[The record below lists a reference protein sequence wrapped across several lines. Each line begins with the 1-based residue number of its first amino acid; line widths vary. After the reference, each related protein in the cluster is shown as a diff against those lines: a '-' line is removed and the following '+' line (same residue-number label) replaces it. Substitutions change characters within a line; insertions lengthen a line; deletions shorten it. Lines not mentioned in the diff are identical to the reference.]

1 MAEFFNGITTMRK
14 STGAD
19 PRKRKGLIIVN
30 TGEGKGKSTA
40 AFGLALRAAGNKM
53 NVFIMQFM
61 KGQWKAG
68 ERKSFEKLAPYVEVI
83 PMGDGFTWDT
93 ENIEQDKATA
103 RKAFE
108 IVKEKLLSEKYQMV
122 IFEEINYVLHYQF
135 FPEDEFLELLKNK
148 PEKVHVVCTGRNA
161 SEQLIAMADLVTEMK
176 MIKHPFKEQGIPA
189 QKGIEF

>member
-1 MAEFFNGITTMRK
+1 MRK
-14 STGAD
+14 PSGAD

-30 TGEGKGKSTA
+30 TGDGKGKSTA
-40 AFGLALRAAGNKM
+40 SFGLAVRAAGNKM

-68 ERKSFEKLAPYVEVI
+68 ERKSFEKLAPYIEFQA
-83 PMGDGFTWDT
+83 MGDGFTWDT
-93 ENIEQDKATA
+93 NNIEQDKATA

-108 IVKEKLLSEKYQMV
+108 IAKEKLLSNKYQMV

-135 FPEDEFLELLKNK
+135 LPEDEFLELLKNK
-148 PEKVHVVCTGRNA
+148 HEQVHVVCTGRNA
-161 SEQLIAMADLVTEMK
+161 SDKLIEVADLVTEMK

>member
-1 MAEFFNGITTMRK
+1 MRK
-14 STGAD
+14 SSGAD
-19 PRKRKGLIIVN
+19 PKKRKGLIIVH
-30 TGEGKGKSTA
+30 TGDGKGKSTA

-53 NVFIMQFM
+53 N
-61 KGQWKAG
+61 GQWKAG
-68 ERKSFEKLAPYVEVI
+68 ERKAFEKLAPYVEVI

-93 ENIEQDKATA
+93 ENVEQDKATA

-108 IVKEKLLSEKYQMV
+108 IVKEKLLSDKYQMV

-148 PEKVHVVCTGRNA
+148 PEMTHVVCTGRNA
-161 SEQLIAMADLVTEMK
+161 SEKLIEMADLVTEMK

>member
-1 MAEFFNGITTMRK
+1 MRK
-14 STGAD
+14 PSGAD
-19 PRKRKGLIIVN
+19 PKKRKGLIIVN
-30 TGEGKGKSTA
+30 TGDGKGKSTA
-40 AFGLALRAAGNKM
+40 AFGLAMRAAGNKM

-68 ERKSFEKLAPYVEVI
+68 ERKAFEKLAPYVEVI

-161 SEQLIAMADLVTEMK
+161 SDRLIEIADLVTEMK